1 MSPVDDAHQS
11 ALHPHL
17 ARQLKRAGISPSVQT
32 VTRAELDALIKTV
45 HSTYEG
51 VDRDRRL
58 NDRAW
63 HLSSDEMKELYQ
75 KLERASASELAVE
88 RDRLSTVLNTTATGL
103 CLIDA
108 NHRIIEMNSA
118 GAEFIAVSR
127 EDAIGR
133 NLLALLWPTGARATE
148 SAPVALR
155 VAITTDEPWHGEMVE
170 LKLGPADTKTCNLDF
185 TPLNANDSPN
195 GGLLAFHDF
204 TAQHRTSRQMAW
216 AATHDPLTGL
226 LNRSAMTA
234 YIDSSQSPVT
244 RRSIPRAVLF
254 IDLDNFKMVN
264 DTSGHDSGDTVLV
277 EAASRIN
284 NVMRSDDVVARIGGD
299 EFVVFLEEIPGADS
313 ASRIAERI
321 LDTLRRPF
329 SSGGQSIYL
338 SASIGIAVS
347 ASPEDSANSL
357 LRDADIALY
366 RAKDAGRDQVVVFG
380 VDLRE
385 TVQRRVDLDRKLR
398 AAVANQD
405 LSVAFQPMID
415 LASGRVLGFETLAR
429 WATADGFVGPDEF
442 IPVAEENGLI
452 SAIGELVLKEAI
464 SLAAEIGAGAPNW
477 PSGGGLVVAVNVS
490 GLQLTRGGF
499 AAMVARRLAAANVA
513 PDAIALELT
522 ESSLVTHRDATWHEL
537 SAARASGIHV
547 ALDDFGTGWSSLS
560 VLQHFPIDCIKIDRS
575 FVDGMTETT
584 EDFAIV
590 DAVIA
595 LGRTMG
601 HAVVAEGVER
611 QDQADA
617 LLEMGCTV
625 AQGYM
630 FGKPMSRDDAIAFLA
645 SSQNPSVPL
654 IAAQRVVS
662 RLPDTARA
670 QQLEPLVD

>member
-1 MSPVDDAHQS
+1 MSPADD

-17 ARQLKRAGISPSVQT
+17 NRQLKRAGISATTQT

-45 HSTYEG
+45 NSTYEG
-51 VDRDRRL
+51 ADRDRRL

-63 HLSSDEMKELYQ
+63 RLSSEEMKELHQ

-108 NHRIIEMNSA
+108 DHRIIEINSA
-118 GAEFIAVSR
+118 GAEFMQVPRAG
-127 EDAIGR
+127 AIGQ
-133 NLLALLWPTGARATE
+133 NLLALLWPKGVRAAE
-148 SAPVALR
+148 SAPVDLR
-155 VAITTDEPWHGEMVE
+155 VAISADTPWHGETVE
-170 LKLGPADTKTCNLDF
+170 LKLGTAETKTCNLDY
-185 TPLNANDSPN
+185 TPLRVNDSCT

-204 TAQHRTSRQMAW
+204 TAQHRTSRAMAW

-226 LNRSAMTA
+226 LNRSALTA
-234 YIDSSQSPVT
+234 YIDSSQALVS
-244 RRSIPRAVLF
+244 RRAIPRAVLF

-264 DTSGHDSGDTVLV
+264 DTGGHDSGDTVLV

-284 NVMRSDDVVARIGGD
+284 NAMRNDDVVARIGGD
-299 EFVVFLEEIPGADS
+299 EFVVFLEEVPGADS

-321 LDTLRRPF
+321 LSALRRPF
-329 SSGGQSIYL
+329 SSGGQSMYL

-347 ASPEDSANSL
+347 ASPDDTANSL

-380 VDLRE
+380 EDLRE

-415 LASGRVLGFETLAR
+415 LSSGRVLGFETLAR
-429 WATADGFVGPDEF
+429 WATSEGFVGPNEF
-442 IPVAEENGLI
+442 IPIAEENGLI
-452 SAIGELVLKEAI
+452 STIGELVVKEAI

-490 GLQLTRGGF
+490 GIQLTRGGF
-499 AAMVARRLAAANVA
+499 SAMVARRLAAANVA

-522 ESSLVTHRDATWHEL
+522 ESSLVTHRDAAWHEL

-575 FVDGMTETT
+575 FVNGMTETT

-611 QDQADA
+611 QEQADA

-625 AQGYM
+625 AQGYL
-630 FGKPMSRDDAIAFLA
+630 FGKPMSRAEAIDFLA
-645 SSQNPSVPL
+645 ESQNPHVPL
-654 IAAQRVVS
+654 ITAQRIASV
-662 RLPDTARA
+662 LPDEAPV
-670 QQLEPLVD
+670 Q